1 VPGATRGMAPRVKVR
16 APLRLALILT
26 VVMTAP
32 FALGCGR
39 VERARECKRLAQTV
53 NPRLDQIA
61 ARTRGAQTPAALRAI
76 AGDYD
81 GIARDLAPLV
91 FAKKSLAEAVTDYG
105 RQLNAAAREAR
116 RAADAKEKN
125 EPSELGTARREV
137 VSLTKPLMAARTRIE
152 QECTFS
158 R

>member
-1 VPGATRGMAPRVKVR
+1 MAGPVKVR
-16 APLRLALILT
+16 ASLRLALILPIF
-26 VVMTAP
+26 MAAP

-39 VERARECKRLAQTV
+39 IERARECKRLAQTV
-53 NPRLDQIA
+53 NPRLDQITQRA
-61 ARTRGAQTPAALRAI
+61 RGAQTPAALRAV

-125 EPSELGTARREV
+125 EPNELSAARREV
-137 VSLTKPLMAARTRIE
+137 VSLTKPLMAARARIE
-152 QECTFS
+152 QECTFG